1 MADFDADY
9 LDQLVDSWE
18 LRMQVANKSNGTIT
32 LYKRGVAAYREWCA
46 DVNEAPTFAK
56 VHVMRFVVACKQDYG
71 RSSSTAKDYLKG
83 IKQFL
88 AWGADEGEI
97 QDRTAAEISPPALG
111 RVILRAVTAE
121 SHQAL
126 LDTCDLASWIGK
138 RDYAILKFLKAS
150 GARASELVG
159 LELADVTVKTR
170 RALLHGKGS
179 KDRIVAFD
187 PDSALALDR
196 YLRARRSVK
205 NSSHTQRVWLA
216 QGGQPLTY
224 WGLDSMLTRRADI
237 AEIEPVNAHMWRH
250 LWARTFLRDG
260 GDRGNLKTLGGWATD
275 EMVEHYTFED
285 KADRALE
292 AYDKLYG
299 NRQQ

>member
-18 LRMQVANKSNGTIT
+18 LRMQVANKSKGTIT
-32 LYKRGVAAYREWCA
+32 LYKRGVAAYREWCT
-46 DVNEAPTFAK
+46 DVGDAPTFSKA
-56 VHVMRFVVACKQDYG
+56 HVMRFIVACKQDYG
-71 RSSSTAKDYLKG
+71 RSASTAKDYLKG

-111 RVILRAVTAE
+111 QVILRAVTAE

-150 GARASELVG
+150 GARASELIG

-187 PDSALALDR
+187 PDAALALDR
-196 YLRARRSVK
+196 YLRARRGVK
-205 NSSHTQRVWLA
+205 NSSYTQRVWLA

-224 WGLDSMLTRRADI
+224 WGLDSMLTRRAAI

-285 KADRALE
+285 KAERALE

-299 NRQQ
+299 NRA